1 MRISS
6 VTLLSLAGLFNIAH
20 GESDFNKL
28 RSIIDRLESDAQEL
42 TNAYDDKC
50 DEVTL
55 LTEMITACQQG
66 CSSEAPCSTSDSA
79 DTDDSPDWDT
89 EPDSSSPDSTSE
101 GTGGD
106 EYGDE
111 DDDATDDF
119 TTHGNSSST
128 TTVDYTTTTTTSTST
143 SDDSA
148 PSPGPSSG
156 WVPRVGD
163 TWNYNLATPV
173 DTDIDAD
180 VFVID
185 MGRNR
190 QTVLINCILMN
201 CTILVDL
208 YCVYRSVVST

>member
-1 MRISS
+1 MMISS
-6 VTLLSLAGLFNIAH
+6 VALLSLAGLINIAH

-42 TNAYDDKC
+42 TNTYNDKG

-55 LTEMITACQQG
+55 LTEMLAACQQG

-79 DTDDSPDWDT
+79 DTDVNPNRDT
-89 EPDSSSPDSTSE
+89 EPDSSSPDSTTE
-101 GTGGD
+101 DTGGD
-106 EYGDE
+106 KYDDE

-119 TTHGNSSST
+119 TTNDDSSA
-128 TTVDYTTTTTTSTST
+128 TTVDNTSTTKST
-143 SDDSA
+143 PKRNDSA
-148 PSPGPSSG
+148 PSPRPSSG

-185 MGRNR
+185 MGRKA
-190 QTVLINCILMN
+190 NCIN
-201 CTILVDL
+201 
-208 YCVYRSVVST
+208 YC